1 MMVKFWIWF
10 WSFVS
15 GMGLI
20 TSITTYKLGEPTL
33 ALTNFGLTLVTT
45 LVALKYMENAPF
57 QNSRGS

>member
-1 MMVKFWIWF
+1 MVKFWIWF

-33 ALTNFGLTLVTT
+33 ALTNFCLTLVTT
-45 LVALKYMENAPF
+45 LVALKYMEEVN
-57 QNSRGS
+57 QL